1 MRSWPGN
8 DSRLYILM
16 KKVYNNPIKFQSE
29 GRVLMKSISMD
40 YLLANPKSVV
50 DTVLRDNE
58 ILTVK
63 SAGGNIVILQ
73 EDEWKITND
82 ALKYVMEN
90 S

>member
-1 MRSWPGN
+1 
-8 DSRLYILM
+8 
-16 KKVYNNPIKFQSE
+16 
-29 GRVLMKSISMD
+29 MKSISMD

-50 DTVLRDNE
+50 DTVLRDDE
-58 ILTVK
+58 VLTVE

-82 ALKYVMEN
+82 ALQYVMEN